1 MFKEM
6 KLSKKISF
14 GFSSILI
21 IAVILGLI
29 AIFNMTRSGSNARKL
44 DKEYV
49 PSVVLSSNLVA
60 SANQI
65 MINARSFAL

>member
-29 AIFNMTRSGSNARKL
+29 AIFNYDKIRK
-44 DKEYV
+44 
-49 PSVVLSSNLVA
+49 
-60 SANQI
+60 
-65 MINARSFAL
+65 